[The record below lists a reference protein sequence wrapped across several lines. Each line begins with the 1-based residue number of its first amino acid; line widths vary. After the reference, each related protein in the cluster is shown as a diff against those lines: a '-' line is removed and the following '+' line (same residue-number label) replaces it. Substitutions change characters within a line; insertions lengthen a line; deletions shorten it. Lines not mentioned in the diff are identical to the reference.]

1 MVCILC
7 WQLLIQTFKLP
18 VGTGIGNVYSR
29 YLPWAALYLT
39 HPSSYYCQ
47 HVSSIPSICI
57 RRHGLNA
64 SSSSKHAPSS
74 SLLSDSETEVR
85 YTLLFRVWLQYWILH
100 KVIVVVD
107 KVLKT
112 AVDALITA
120 ALCYYL
126 RRAHTSL
133 DRWGLSNTK
142 FLRDSHPSP
151 VRMGWFVGWQP
162 SP

>member
-1 MVCILC
+1 MYKKA
-7 WQLLIQTFKLP
+7 WFE
-18 VGTGIGNVYSR
+18 
-29 YLPWAALYLT
+29 
-39 HPSSYYCQ
+39 
-47 HVSSIPSICI
+47 
-57 RRHGLNA
+57 A

-85 YTLLFRVWLQYWILH
+85 YTLLFRVLLQYWILP

-133 DRWGLSNTK
+133 DR
-142 FLRDSHPSP
+142 
-151 VRMGWFVGWQP
+151 
-162 SP
+162 